1 MFSALKWCGPR
12 PKARGV
18 LLTWARSSAY
28 EDRAADYSKLA
39 HLAPDGIVELAR
51 HYRTLA
57 EIQQRATDKTAQQ
70 SHQSHNTINWSRSGL
85 LTPFTFIFLTII
97 SGAMTTAPF
106 DVARASD
113 CLTAPNS
120 PAPKGSHWYYHL
132 NRASQR
138 KCWYM
143 RSSEKP
149 PREAT
154 AQTTPTGAAVS
165 STNAGQIGSRVAH
178 DIDRSSG
185 QFKPPTSAIQDP
197 AFDTAS
203 NGSASRT
210 ASQGNVQ
217 PSALRGDASSG
228 ASGQASTTTAVIW
241 PDPPPMASSVTPRE
255 ANAAAL
261 DAPVNPVFDSTDRV
275 ARDAEPT
282 SKVEIPMAIF
292 PALALGLVV
301 IGLGVRF
308 LMKDSAAGRAQE
320 VDNTGA
326 VTILDDDHTK
336 SSDNRPADEPT
347 SFGEDDF
354 LSFVS
359 AVSGRGPLDRIV
371 GSVYSANEV
380 SGREA
385 RLAQLR
391 EDIGQRLGWAEPR
404 LQYPSKQKV
413 AS

>member
-1 MFSALKWCGPR
+1 MFGVSKRYSLR
-12 PKARGV
+12 PKARDV
-18 LLTWARSSAY
+18 LLTWARSGAY

-39 HLAPDGIVELAR
+39 HLAPDHFVELGP

-57 EIQQRATDKTAQQ
+57 ESQQRATAKTAQQ

-85 LTPFTFIFLTII
+85 LTSFTFILLTIT

-106 DVARASD
+106 DLARATD

-132 NRASQR
+132 NRATQQ
-138 KCWYM
+138 KCWYV
-143 RSSEKP
+143 RSSEKT

-154 AQTTPTGAAVS
+154 AQTTSTGAAVS
-165 STNAGQIGSRVAH
+165 STNAVQIGSTVPH
-178 DIDRSSG
+178 NIDKSSG
-185 QFKPPTSAIQDP
+185 QFKAPTSAIQDP
-197 AFDTAS
+197 ALDTAS

-210 ASQGNVQ
+210 
-217 PSALRGDASSG
+217 PSHGDIQARALPGDASSN
-228 ASGQASTTTAVIW
+228 ASGQATTTTAVVW
-241 PDPPPMASSVTPRE
+241 PDPPPIAPSVTPRE
-255 ANAAAL
+255 ANAVAL
-261 DAPVNPVFDSTDRV
+261 DASINLVSETADGA
-275 ARDAEPT
+275 ARDGEPI
-282 SKVEIPMAIF
+282 SKVEIPIAIF
-292 PALALGLVV
+292 PALALGLAV
-301 IGLGVRF
+301 IGLLVRF

-326 VTILDDDHTK
+326 VTILDDDHIK

-347 SFGEDDF
+347 GFGEDDF

-359 AVSGRGPLDRIV
+359 AVSGRGPLDQIV
-371 GSVYSANEV
+371 SSVSSASDV
-380 SGREA
+380 SEREA

-391 EDIGQRLGWAEPR
+391 DEIGQRLGWAEPTQ
-404 LQYPSKQKV
+404 QYPSQQKV